1 MNSHSEQANTQKP
14 GVHRWYDQDIH
25 LSELVRTMELLSEES
40 QILFALLLASFCD
53 EVVRL
58 KGRSF
63 FKEMDWNKLK
73 GLYKSKTGRRWYDD
87 QTVLH
92 VAFNKLYSLTD
103 EDKAGI
109 ARKLHVP
116 VRLVGNYEAYCKEHQ
131 RPLDLDEIQ
140 AILSTIFKDGP
151 EKALQI
157 YSVFE

>member
-1 MNSHSEQANTQKP
+1 MSSHSEQAQKSKSS
-14 GVHRWYDQDIH
+14 VHRWYDQDIH
-25 LSELVRTMELLSEES
+25 LSELVRTMELLGEES

-53 EVVRL
+53 EVVRM

-63 FKEMDWNKLK
+63 FREMDWAKLK
-73 GLYKSKTGRRWYDD
+73 GLYKSKTGRRWYDE

-116 VRLVGNYEAYCKEHQ
+116 VLLVGNYETYCKEHR

-140 AILSTIFKDGP
+140 AILSTIFRDGP
-151 EKALQI
+151 EKALEI
-157 YSVFE
+157 YSVFK